1 MYHKLLEEMPN
12 LLRSMIY
19 FSLDF
24 CTKSSKKK
32 KSLFQ
37 DDPNLFF
44 PYMGTPAYHVLMSIS
59 KNFYQNTEGSP

>member
-1 MYHKLLEEMPN
+1 MPN

-32 KSLFQ
+32 KSLFP
-37 DDPNLFF
+37 DDPNLFY
-44 PYMGTPAYHVLMSIS
+44 PYMGTKPYHFLLSVS
-59 KNFYQNTEGSP
+59 KNYYQNAEGSSQGL